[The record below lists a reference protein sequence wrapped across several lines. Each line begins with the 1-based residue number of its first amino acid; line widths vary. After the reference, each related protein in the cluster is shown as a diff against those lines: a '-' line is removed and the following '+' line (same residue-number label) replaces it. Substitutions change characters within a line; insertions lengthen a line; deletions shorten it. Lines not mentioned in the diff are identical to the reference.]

1 METRSHDAV
10 VWALREFC
18 EQIIDA
24 THDLALA
31 YKPQVAFFERY
42 GSAGIAVLER
52 ILAEHDD
59 LIFIADCKRGD
70 IGSTSAAYAQ
80 AYFSLEGEPPAPL
93 PAAAVTANGYLGWD
107 AIEPYMK
114 YIQAGKGMFILA
126 KTSNPS
132 AADFQDR
139 LIDGEPLYVH
149 VARKVAEWGAQ
160 CVGACDFSS
169 LGLVVGATY
178 PEAALA
184 VRAAAPQSLILVPG
198 LGAQGGSINDAPAF
212 CSGGKG
218 AVFNFA
224 RAVIYAY
231 KDEPYQQHGEKG
243 YAQAARSAADDYRQ
257 QLNAVLGAP

>member
-1 METRSHDAV
+1 

-24 THDLALA
+24 TRDLALA

-42 GSAGIAVLER
+42 GSDGMAVLER

-59 LIFIADCKRGD
+59 LLFIADCKRGD
-70 IGSTSAAYAQ
+70 IGSTSEAYAA
-80 AYFSLEGEPPAPL
+80 AYFSLPDAPPAPL
-93 PAAAVTANGYLGWD
+93 PADAVTANGYLGWD

-114 YIQAGKGMFILA
+114 YIKAGKGMFILA

-149 VARKVAEWGAQ
+149 VARKVAQWGAQ
-160 CVGACDFSS
+160 CVGACGFSS

-178 PEAALA
+178 PDAARA

-198 LGAQGGSINDAPAF
+198 LGAQGGAIEDAPAF
-212 CSGGKG
+212 CSNGHG

-231 KDEPYQQHGEKG
+231 KDEPYQAQFGEKG
-243 YAQAARSAADDYRQ
+243 YAQAARAAAELYRLK
-257 QLNAVLGAP
+257 LNEVLGAP